1 MFNGRT
7 ISLITLSPIQKY
19 EEIFI
24 SYVDFTQSRD
34 LRRAELRQRYFFQ
47 CECEKC
53 KDDLS
58 PYEIFLRTQKTGE
71 DGGLDGFIKPDKLR
85 THAKNSINLLTTC
98 PDLRNEIRAASEKIY
113 SLLPS
118 IHSSAPDTR
127 LPLLKQALSDLK
139 SLTQNSLYALPP
151 YPSLLDELYLS
162 LLSSS
167 LPRALILLLF
177 IFLNCDIYNWPQAHH
192 PVRVTRL
199 LTIARLLK
207 YTASLGLQGVAAELP
222 QIPQDVLRRIDWIDS
237 VDVVLG
243 LVEGL
248 GRKSHG
254 DGSRFIERVKEE
266 VREVESVQKQR
277 LGGLGGVVVDLE
289 GGGRDERREGMV
301 STEKVFSQLRELAG
315 YAMEVVKM

>member
-1 MFNGRT
+1 MATNAFRATLPDDTPIGLCYEPTLALANHSCTPNAYIMFNGRT

-113 SLLPS
+113 SLL
-118 IHSSAPDTR
+118 
-127 LPLLKQALSDLK
+127 LLCS
-139 SLTQNSLYALPP
+139 
-151 YPSLLDELYLS
+151 
-162 LLSSS
+162 
-167 LPRALILLLF
+167 
-177 IFLNCDIYNWPQAHH
+177 
-192 PVRVTRL
+192 
-199 LTIARLLK
+199 
-207 YTASLGLQGVAAELP
+207 
-222 QIPQDVLRRIDWIDS
+222 
-237 VDVVLG
+237 
-243 LVEGL
+243 
-248 GRKSHG
+248 
-254 DGSRFIERVKEE
+254 
-266 VREVESVQKQR
+266 
-277 LGGLGGVVVDLE
+277 
-289 GGGRDERREGMV
+289 
-301 STEKVFSQLRELAG
+301 
-315 YAMEVVKM
+315 